1 MRVDATG
8 LQCPLPV
15 LRLQKALR
23 AVAPGGQVT
32 LLASDPMARIDVPHF
47 CSQHGHHLDHQDS
60 QAGAAPGGGDLL
72 IFEVIKGPA
81 EAIRPI

>member
-1 MRVDATG
+1 
-8 LQCPLPV
+8 
-15 LRLQKALR
+15 
-23 AVAPGGQVT
+23 
-32 LLASDPMARIDVPHF
+32 VPHF